1 MTTGLLGSADLA
13 ANTLTTICTLPAGS
27 QSFTVNVCNRNST
40 NVLIRIAPM
49 CTTSAS
55 PTNAEY
61 FVYDTNLEANGVMQL
76 SGLTSGS
83 AKFVVVRS
91 DTANVSV
98 NVYGV

>member
-27 QSFTVNVCNRNST
+27 QSFTVNVCNRNNA
-40 NVLIRIAPM
+40 NVAIRIAPLAAAA
-49 CTTSAS
+49 T

-61 FVYDTNLEANGVMQL
+61 FVYDTVLQAYSVMQL
-76 SGLTSGS
+76 SGVTSGS
-83 AKFVVVRS
+83 AKLVVVYS

>member
-13 ANTLTTICTLPAGS
+13 ANTLTTIFTLPAGS
-27 QSFTVNVCNRNST
+27 QSFTVNVCNRNAT
-40 NVLIRIAPM
+40 NVNIRIAPM
-49 CTTSAS
+49 STTGT
-55 PTNAEY
+55 PTNAEW
-61 FVYDTNLEANGVMQL
+61 FVYDSGLQANNVMQL

-83 AKFVVVRS
+83 AKLVVVYS

>member
-13 ANTLTTICTLPAGS
+13 ATTLTTICTLPAGS

-40 NVLIRIAPM
+40 NVVIRIAPLAAAA
-49 CTTSAS
+49 T

-61 FVYDTNLEANGVMQL
+61 FVYDSNLQANDVMQL

-83 AKFVVVRS
+83 AKLVVVRS

>member
-27 QSFTVNVCNRNST
+27 QSFTVNVCNRNNA
-40 NVLIRIAPM
+40 NVAIRIAPLAAAA
-49 CTTSAS
+49 T

-61 FVYDTNLEANGVMQL
+61 FVYDTVLQAYSVMQL
-76 SGLTSGS
+76 SGVTSGS
-83 AKFVVVRS
+83 AKLVVVRS

>member
-13 ANTLTTICTLPAGS
+13 ATTLTTICTLPAGS
-27 QSFTVNVCNRNST
+27 QSFTVNVCNRNIT
-40 NVLIRIAPM
+40 NVLIRIAPLS
-49 CTTSAS
+49 TLAT
-55 PTNAEY
+55 PTAAEY
-61 FVYDTNLEANGVMQL
+61 FVYDSSLQANGVMQL

-83 AKFVVVRS
+83 AKLVVVYS

>member
-1 MTTGLLGSADLA
+1 MTTGLLGSADLV

-40 NVLIRIAPM
+40 NVVIRIAPL
-49 CTTSAS
+49 SAAN
-55 PTNAEY
+55 PPVNAEY
-61 FVYDTNLEANGVMQL
+61 FVYDSNLQANDVMQL

-83 AKFVVVRS
+83 AKLVVVRS

>member
-13 ANTLTTICTLPAGS
+13 AATLTTICTLPAGS
-27 QSFTVNVCNRNST
+27 QSFTVNVCNRNNT
-40 NVLIRIAPM
+40 NVLIRIAPLS
-49 CTTSAS
+49 TLAT

-61 FVYDTNLEANGVMQL
+61 FVYDASLQANGVMQL

-83 AKFVVVRS
+83 AKLVVVRS

>member
-13 ANTLTTICTLPAGS
+13 AATLTTICTLPAGS
-27 QSFTVNVCNRNST
+27 QSFTVNVCNRNNT
-40 NVLIRIAPM
+40 NVVIRIAPM
-49 CTTSAS
+49 STLAT

-61 FVYDTNLEANGVMQL
+61 FVYDSNLQANDVMQL

-83 AKFVVVRS
+83 AKLVVVYS

>member
-1 MTTGLLGSADLA
+1 MTTGLLGSADLVA
-13 ANTLTTICTLPAGS
+13 ATLTTICTLPAGS

-40 NVLIRIAPM
+40 NVLIRIAPLAAAA
-49 CTTSAS
+49 T

-83 AKFVVVRS
+83 AKLVVVRS

>member
-13 ANTLTTICTLPAGS
+13 ANTDTTICTLSGS
-27 QSFTVNVCNRNST
+27 QAFTVNVCNRNAT
-40 NVLIRIAPM
+40 NVNIRIAPLAAAA
-49 CTTSAS
+49 T

-61 FVYDTNLEANGVMQL
+61 FVYDSGLQANNVMQL

-83 AKFVVVRS
+83 AKLVVVYS

>member
-13 ANTLTTICTLPAGS
+13 ANTLTTICTLPAGP
-27 QSFTVNVCNRNST
+27 QSFTVNVCNRNAT
-40 NVLIRIAPM
+40 NVAIRIAPLAAAA
-49 CTTSAS
+49 T
-55 PTNAEY
+55 PTNEEF
-61 FVYDTNLEANGVMQL
+61 FVFDSNLQANNVMQL

-83 AKFVVVRS
+83 AKLVVVRS

>member
-1 MTTGLLGSADLA
+1 MATGLLGSADLA

-27 QSFTVNVCNRNST
+27 QSFTVNVCNRNFS
-40 NVLIRIAPM
+40 NVTIRIAPM
-49 CTTSAS
+49 STLAT

-61 FVYDTNLEANGVMQL
+61 FVYDAILPANNVMQL

-83 AKFVVVRS
+83 AKLVVVRS

>member
-13 ANTLTTICTLPAGS
+13 AATLTTICTLPAGS
-27 QSFTVNVCNRNST
+27 QSFTVNVCNRNNA
-40 NVLIRIAPM
+40 NVAIRIAPLAAAA
-49 CTTSAS
+49 T

-61 FVYDTNLEANGVMQL
+61 FVYDTVLQAYSVMQL
-76 SGLTSGS
+76 SGVTSGS
-83 AKFVVVRS
+83 AKLVVVYS

>member
-27 QSFTVNVCNRNST
+27 QSFTVNVCNRNNA
-40 NVLIRIAPM
+40 NVAIRIAPLAAAA
-49 CTTSAS
+49 T
-55 PTNAEY
+55 PTNSEY
-61 FVYDTNLEANGVMQL
+61 FVYDTVLQAYSVMQL
-76 SGLTSGS
+76 SGVTSGS
-83 AKFVVVRS
+83 AKLVVVYS

>member
-13 ANTLTTICTLPAGS
+13 AGTNTTICTLPAGS
-27 QSFTVNVCNRNST
+27 QSFTVNVCNRNAT
-40 NVLIRIAPM
+40 NVNIRIAPLS
-49 CTTSAS
+49 TTGTPTSA
-55 PTNAEY
+55 EW
-61 FVYDTNLEANGVMQL
+61 FVYDSGLQANNVMQL

-83 AKFVVVRS
+83 AKLVVVYS

>member
-13 ANTLTTICTLPAGS
+13 ATTLTTICTLPSGS
-27 QSFTVNVCNRNST
+27 QSFTVNVCNRNNA
-40 NVLIRIAPM
+40 NVAIRIAPLS
-49 CTTSAS
+49 TLAT

-61 FVYDTNLEANGVMQL
+61 FVYDTVLQAYSVMQL

-83 AKFVVVRS
+83 AKLVVVYS

>member
-27 QSFTVNVCNRNST
+27 QSFTVNVCNRNAT
-40 NVLIRIAPM
+40 NVNIRIAPL
-49 CTTSAS
+49 AAAAP

-61 FVYDTNLEANGVMQL
+61 FVYDSSLQANGVMQL

-83 AKFVVVRS
+83 AKLVVVYS

>member
-13 ANTLTTICTLPAGS
+13 ATTLTTICTLPAGS

-40 NVLIRIAPM
+40 NVVIRIAPM
-49 CTTSAS
+49 STLAT

-61 FVYDTNLEANGVMQL
+61 FVYDSSLQANNVMQL

-83 AKFVVVRS
+83 AKLVVVYS

>member
-27 QSFTVNVCNRNST
+27 QAFTVNVCNRNNT
-40 NVLIRIAPM
+40 NVVIRIAPM
-49 CTTSAS
+49 STLAT

-61 FVYDTNLEANGVMQL
+61 FVYDSNLQANDVMQL

-83 AKFVVVRS
+83 AKLVVVYS

>member
-13 ANTLTTICTLPAGS
+13 ATTLTTICTLPAGS

-40 NVLIRIAPM
+40 NVLIRIAPLAAAA
-49 CTTSAS
+49 T

-61 FVYDTNLEANGVMQL
+61 FVYDSNLQANDVMQL

-83 AKFVVVRS
+83 AKLVVVRS

>member
-13 ANTLTTICTLPAGS
+13 ATTLTTICTLPAGS
-27 QSFTVNVCNRNST
+27 QSFTVNVCNRNNAT
-40 NVLIRIAPM
+40 VAIRIAPLAAAA
-49 CTTSAS
+49 T

-61 FVYDTNLEANGVMQL
+61 FVYDTVLQAYSVMQL

-83 AKFVVVRS
+83 AKLVVVYS

>member
-40 NVLIRIAPM
+40 NVNIRIAPM
-49 CTTSAS
+49 STLAT

-61 FVYDTNLEANGVMQL
+61 FVYDASLQANNVMQL

-83 AKFVVVRS
+83 AKLVVVYS

>member
-40 NVLIRIAPM
+40 NVVVRVAPLA
-49 CTTSAS
+49 TTGTPAAS
-55 PTNAEY
+55 EW
-61 FVYDTNLEANGVMQL
+61 FVYGDTILANKTMQVSGV
-76 SGLTSGS
+76 TSGS
-83 AKFVVVRS
+83 AKNVVVYS

>member
-1 MTTGLLGSADLA
+1 MTTGLLGSADLVA
-13 ANTLTTICTLPAGS
+13 STLTTICTLPAGS

-40 NVLIRIAPM
+40 NVSIRIAPM
-49 CTTSAS
+49 STLAT

-61 FVYDTNLEANGVMQL
+61 FVYNSTLQANNVMQL

-83 AKFVVVRS
+83 AKLVVVYS

>member
-13 ANTLTTICTLPAGS
+13 ATTLTTICTLPAGS
-27 QSFTVNVCNRNST
+27 QSFTVNVCNRNNA
-40 NVLIRIAPM
+40 NVNIRIAPLS
-49 CTTSAS
+49 TLAT

-61 FVYDTNLEANGVMQL
+61 FVYDTVLQAYSVMQL

-83 AKFVVVRS
+83 AKLVVVYS

>member
-13 ANTLTTICTLPAGS
+13 AATNTTICTLPSGS
-27 QSFTVNVCNRNST
+27 QSFTVNVCNRNSVT
-40 NVLIRIAPM
+40 VNIRIAPLS
-49 CTTSAS
+49 TTAT

-61 FVYDTNLEANGVMQL
+61 FVYDSKLKANNTLQL

-83 AKFVVVRS
+83 AKLVVVYS